1 MSFASRTVSAAAVGT
16 LVPLTM
22 SAGLV
27 LSAAPAHAEQCLPIP
42 GLPIPGLTCVPDAS
56 TSDDSG
62 VLTASTPTSIA
73 GDPKVGQML
82 TATEPEWSI
91 PGTITTYQWFRADA
105 KIPGASSQTYMV
117 TPDDLNRAI
126 KVVATG
132 SALLLF
138 SGTSESLPVTGAL
151 GDAPTATT
159 APKIEGT
166 PAVGELL
173 TANPGTWSGEP
184 VPTFRY
190 QWYRGTGAGI
200 GSKIQG
206 ETSRT
211 YRTDTGDSGSWLTV
225 MITADRT
232 GYQSG
237 SAVSDSVTI
246 GQVSTTT
253 KLAFDARTV
262 EAGTRAVARISVRA
276 RNGGVSGKVQIFE
289 GKKVLA
295 STTLSSRDGGS
306 KRVKLPKL
314 RPGKHSLIAVFL
326 GAGNFSASA
335 SKKVQI
341 TVERS

>member
-1 MSFASRTVSAAAVGT
+1 M
-16 LVPLTM
+16 
-22 SAGLV
+22 
-27 LSAAPAHAEQCLPIP
+27 
-42 GLPIPGLTCVPDAS
+42 
-56 TSDDSG
+56 
-62 VLTASTPTSIA
+62 
-73 GDPKVGQML
+73 GDPKVGQVL

-105 KIPGASSQTYMV
+105 EIDGASSQTYTV
-117 TPDDLNRAI
+117 VPGDLNQAI

-159 APKIEGT
+159 APTIEGT

-173 TANPGTWSGEP
+173 TANAGTWSGEP
-184 VPTFRY
+184 VPTFSY

-211 YRTDTGDSGSWLTV
+211 YRSDTGDSGSRLTV
-225 MITADRT
+225 MVTAERT

-237 SAVSDSVTI
+237 SAVSNSIAI
-246 GQVSTTT
+246 GQVATTT
-253 KLAFDARTV
+253 KLAFDARTI

-276 RNGGVSGKVQIFE
+276 RNGGVSGKVQVFE
-289 GKKVLA
+289 GKKMLATTVLG
-295 STTLSSRDGGS
+295 SRDGGS
-306 KRVKLPKL
+306 KRIKLPKL
-314 RPGKHSLIAVFL
+314 RPGTHTLIAVFL

-335 SKKVQI
+335 SKKVQV
-341 TVERS
+341 TVERP